1 MRERTSV
8 FLFFRDIKNN
18 VGIVPLAL
26 VFRKAQLAA
35 LHMPDHFLVWNK
47 FCDLL
52 PAGSVLVA
60 SSAKGVTRV
69 LRRGL
74 IRGQYCGLIQGFC
87 LCGRELSKVR
97 LTYLLPT
104 ASTEAASFPL

>member
-1 MRERTSV
+1 VRERTSV

-60 SSAKGVTRV
+60 SNAKGVTRV
-69 LRRGL
+69 RVGEEFARAGIHTLRASS
-74 IRGQYCGLIQGFC
+74 QGF
-87 LCGRELSKVR
+87 LCQC
-97 LTYLLPT
+97 
-104 ASTEAASFPL
+104 ATEAAIGSRPIR